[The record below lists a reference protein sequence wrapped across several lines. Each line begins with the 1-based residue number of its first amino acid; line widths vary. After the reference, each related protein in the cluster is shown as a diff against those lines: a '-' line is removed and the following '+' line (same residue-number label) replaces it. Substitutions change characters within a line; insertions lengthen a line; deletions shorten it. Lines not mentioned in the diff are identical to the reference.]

1 MGDYNY
7 DLVVQIS
14 CEPADT
20 TILHTNL
27 VLQGQTLLQILAQ
40 AQSQLAAIL
49 AELVALNPNC
59 TSFTAHIYDPHNPSI
74 DYTVSSASLVLL
86 IAQVYTEL
94 VFILV
99 TL

>member
-27 VLQGQTLLQILAQ
+27 VLQGQSLLQIITQ
-40 AQSQLAAIL
+40 AQSQLTIIL

-59 TSFTAHIYDPHNPSI
+59 TTFSAHIYDPHNPAI
-74 DYTVSSASLVLL
+74 DYTVTSASLVLL